1 MLSSSSEA
9 AFFFFRSLHWW
20 TTEWIRQTPF
30 ALSMSETCEMSSNC
44 KGNCSFDPSLERCF
58 WFVLA
63 FGWLETFLLDTNSST
78 AHLCSKETV
87 PLFACIGKLA
97 LCASTAN
104 GNIQLS
110 VSSIATSPLPKP
122 KQQADGK
129 PTTHSLSLRLPF
141 RWLCSFFCFLR
152 SLKGDDHQMEMPNRL
167 HWFPVQKHVCE
178 IEGKEVLTLMT
189 LDVNQK
195 LIRIRSFVSLQCTHK
210 FWFLQ
215 CTHKCQMQFVCWHC
229 KTNN

>member
-1 MLSSSSEA
+1 MFLVCFGIWLVRNFSSGHEQ
-9 AFFFFRSLHWW
+9 F
-20 TTEWIRQTPF
+20 
-30 ALSMSETCEMSSNC
+30 NC
-44 KGNCSFDPSLERCF
+44 AP
-58 WFVLA
+58 
-63 FGWLETFLLDTNSST
+63 LLQRNSSALRLHREIST
-78 AHLCSKETV
+78 LCIHRQWEHPTFRV
-87 PLFACIGKLA
+87 IHCNFAA
-97 LCASTAN
+97 
-104 GNIQLS
+104 
-110 VSSIATSPLPKP
+110 PKA

-178 IEGKEVLTLMT
+178 IEGKKVLTLMT

-215 CTHKCQMQFVCWHC
+215 CTHECQMQFVCWHC